1 MSTYMYVQRQSERGR
16 DAQRTLSTSNMRT
29 ETWVAVLMGREMYAR
44 ALTHQQRTRSPRAI
58 RRQGATSQDR
68 DRARLAKGSV
78 PQACNLRISGRRLRG
93 YFVTFGFEQSQTAC
107 LGTQTMRE

>member
-1 MSTYMYVQRQSERGR
+1 VHEYLRAETERERQR

-29 ETWVAVLMGREMYAR
+29 ETCVAVLMGREMYAR
-44 ALTHQQRTRSPRAI
+44 ALTHRQRTRSPRAI
-58 RRQGATSQDR
+58 RRQGAISQDR
-68 DRARLAKGSV
+68 DRARLAKGKRLQ
-78 PQACNLRISGRRLRG
+78 PARSGRRLRG

>member
-58 RRQGATSQDR
+58 RRQGAISQDR
-68 DRARLAKGSV
+68 DRARLAKGKRLQ
-78 PQACNLRISGRRLRG
+78 PARSGRRLRG